1 MEIYYQDLLLEI
13 IKRFMRWNNPKLSNN
28 NNYIPSNNIYNKILI
43 NLILNINK
51 KTIEKIHKIL
61 EIIFKTNQLKINIVH
76 KIKN

>member
-28 NNYIPSNNIYNKILI
+28 NNYIPSNNIYNKIFI

-61 EIIFKTNQLKINIVH
+61 EIIFKTN
-76 KIKN
+76 